1 MRVFKTPAQFAS
13 AMRQFGNLLNGQA
26 NRAMRDIAV
35 QFVGVCRQ
43 VMTTWIYE
51 KPIPTKR
58 SHRAYSKVQRSLLS
72 QYGPRAR
79 FSAGWKMKAFTS
91 DKIDWHLGGA
101 GGKIAPKTRRLWT
114 RTGNLRRSERW
125 QTLPS
130 RGWAVMIYNAAIY
143 AYHRHWLRRTR
154 FPGVVMAPAP
164 WRNEALDRTRDYR
177 KQRLSEAIWDA
188 IKAKLA

>member
-1 MRVFKTPAQFAS
+1 MRVFKTPTEFAS

-43 VMTTWIYE
+43 VMTEWIYE
-51 KPIPTKR
+51 RPIPTKQK
-58 SHRAYSKVQRSLLS
+58 HRAYSKVQRSLLS
-72 QYGPRAR
+72 QYGPRAVLT
-79 FSAGWKMKAFTS
+79 AGYRYKAYKS
-91 DKIDWHLGGA
+91 DKIEWHLGGK
-101 GGKIAPKTRRLWT
+101 GGKLAPKSRGLWT

-125 QTLPS
+125 KPFPA
-130 RGWAVMIYNAAIY
+130 RGWAVMIYNSALY

-154 FPGVVMAPAP
+154 FPGIVMAPAP
-164 WRNEALDRTRDYR
+164 WREEALDRTAGYR